1 MEGGCLGYPGHA
13 SVASQRLHR
22 ICQYSWQIPATQPWA
37 SMRHCYFL
45 FLKIPKGALSRLS
58 PSFNY
63 RIYLNK
69 RRPPLSA
76 RRPQISAAFGQEKKH
91 VSRRGPRIS
100 DYLLHRRGPPFFD
113 WALPVATGK
122 PIIRFIRAKMAKRCI
137 KCDARAKLLFC

>member
-22 ICQYSWQIPATQPWA
+22 ICEYGWQIPATQPWA

-58 PSFNY
+58 LSFNY

-69 RRPPLSA
+69 RRPPPSNK
-76 RRPQISAAFGQEKKH
+76 RRIWQGEKTRFQAPPRNRRLFAAQTRASIILLGFASCHRSTNNK
-91 VSRRGPRIS
+91 VISRRS
-100 DYLLHRRGPPFFD
+100 
-113 WALPVATGK
+113 
-122 PIIRFIRAKMAKRCI
+122 RAKMAKKFI